1 MQRSLQWARGNL
13 INVQDAD
20 QILSDLAELLEEI
33 RMAGNQGGQGIISFV
48 LHDCNT

>member
-20 QILSDLAELLEEI
+20 QILSDLTELLEEV
-33 RMAGNQGGQGIISFV
+33 RMAGNQGEQGIII
-48 LHDCNT
+48 